1 MQVWMI
7 AKGVNLLDWSMLL
20 RSHALGLYM
29 VGMIGLLAFAVVY
42 GFTAKQRKYRDD
54 ERMRRIQNSLDRLT
68 RAAGEV
74 YPAIMNKNHSAHT
87 NQTAFPVPAESVLAC
102 KAATYASDELLER
115 IDQYMEERDRKSLV
129 LLYRTLDSD
138 IRRLTRERK
147 IVLARGEHP
156 RWGLL
161 LWLTIRPAIPFMVII
176 AESLLLWNLWHD
188 LSTAMS
194 VQPSSVALFAILRFI
209 SCTGAL
215 IVLYAVITADFR
227 ENARRLVFIWLALLI
242 SGLCFIHIF
251 SLQAAPYLLI
261 AQILIFVTGFRFT
274 REPKRK
280 ERPFV
285 GEYE

>member
-1 MQVWMI
+1 MI
-7 AKGVNLLDWSMLL
+7 DKGVNLLDWSILL
-20 RSHALGLYM
+20 RSHTIGLYLIGM
-29 VGMIGLLAFAVVY
+29 VGLFAFAVVY

-68 RAAGEV
+68 QAAGQV
-74 YPAIMNKNHSAHT
+74 YPVLISKNLSSAHS
-87 NQTAFPVPAESVLAC
+87 NPASLPVPAESVLAC

-147 IVLARGEHP
+147 MILARGEHP

-161 LWLTIRPAIPFMVII
+161 LWLTIRPAIPFVVLVV
-176 AESLLLWNLWHD
+176 ESLLLWNLWND
-188 LSTAMS
+188 LMAARYL
-194 VQPSSVALFAILRFI
+194 QPPAVLFAILRFI

-215 IVLYAVITADFR
+215 VLLYAIITADFR
-227 ENARRLVFIWLALLI
+227 QNARRLVFIWLSLLI
-242 SGLCFIHIF
+242 SGLCILHML

-261 AQILIFVTGFRFT
+261 AQVLIFASGFRFT

-280 ERPFV
+280 ERPYV

>member
-1 MQVWMI
+1 MI
-7 AKGVNLLDWSMLL
+7 DKGVNLLDWSILL
-20 RSHALGLYM
+20 RSHAIGLYLIGM
-29 VGMIGLLAFAVVY
+29 VGLFAFAVVY

-68 RAAGEV
+68 QAAGQV
-74 YPAIMNKNHSAHT
+74 YPVLISKSLSSTHANPASL
-87 NQTAFPVPAESVLAC
+87 PVPAESVLAC

-115 IDQYMEERDRKSLV
+115 IDQYMEDRDRKSLA

-147 IVLARGEHP
+147 MILARGEHP

-161 LWLTIRPAIPFMVII
+161 LWLTIRPAIPFLVLVI
-176 AESLLLWNLWHD
+176 ESLLLWNLWND
-188 LSTAMS
+188 LMAARYLQAPA
-194 VQPSSVALFAILRFI
+194 VLFAILRFI

-215 IVLYAVITADFR
+215 VLLYAIITADFR
-227 ENARRLVFIWLALLI
+227 QNARRLVFIWLSLLI
-242 SGLCFIHIF
+242 SGLCLLHML

-261 AQILIFVTGFRFT
+261 AQVLIFASGFRFT
-274 REPKRK
+274 HEPKRK
-280 ERPFV
+280 ERPYV

>member
-1 MQVWMI
+1 MI
-7 AKGVNLLDWSMLL
+7 DKGVNLLDWSILL
-20 RSHALGLYM
+20 RSHAIGLYLIGM
-29 VGMIGLLAFAVVY
+29 VGLFAFAVVY

-68 RAAGEV
+68 QAAGQV
-74 YPAIMNKNHSAHT
+74 YPVLISKSLSSTHPNPASL
-87 NQTAFPVPAESVLAC
+87 PVPAESVLAC

-115 IDQYMEERDRKSLV
+115 IDQYMEERDRKSLA

-147 IVLARGEHP
+147 MILARGEHP

-161 LWLTIRPAIPFMVII
+161 LWLTIRPAIPFLVLVI
-176 AESLLLWNLWHD
+176 ESLLLWNLWND
-188 LSTAMS
+188 LMAARYLQAPA
-194 VQPSSVALFAILRFI
+194 VLFAILRFI

-215 IVLYAVITADFR
+215 VLLYAIITADFR
-227 ENARRLVFIWLALLI
+227 QNARRLVFIWLSLLI
-242 SGLCFIHIF
+242 SGLCLLHML

-261 AQILIFVTGFRFT
+261 AQVLIFASGFRFT

-280 ERPFV
+280 ERPYV

>member
-1 MQVWMI
+1 MI
-7 AKGVNLLDWSMLL
+7 DKGVNLLDWSILL
-20 RSHALGLYM
+20 RSHAIGLYLIGM
-29 VGMIGLLAFAVVY
+29 VGLFAFAVVY

-68 RAAGEV
+68 QAAGQV
-74 YPAIMNKNHSAHT
+74 YPVLISKSLSSTHANPASL
-87 NQTAFPVPAESVLAC
+87 PVPAESVLAC

-115 IDQYMEERDRKSLV
+115 IDQYMEDRDRKSLA

-147 IVLARGEHP
+147 MILARGEHP

-161 LWLTIRPAIPFMVII
+161 LWLTIRPAIPFLVLVI
-176 AESLLLWNLWHD
+176 ESLLLWNLWND
-188 LSTAMS
+188 LMAARYLQAPA
-194 VQPSSVALFAILRFI
+194 VLFAILRFI

-215 IVLYAVITADFR
+215 VLLYAIITADFR
-227 ENARRLVFIWLALLI
+227 QNARRLVFIWLSLLI
-242 SGLCFIHIF
+242 SGLCLLHML

-261 AQILIFVTGFRFT
+261 AQVLIFASGFRFT

-280 ERPFV
+280 ERPYV